1 MTAAITPER
10 IRLNRYLLFMF
21 STSFFF
27 FFIFHK
33 NSRMFPPGLS
43 VLIILLSRIIC
54 PSWILQTGIGTFV
67 IPPCLIP
74 VQIGKQMLPHIFILV
89 PDQSEAEQKGAER
102 KCRVIPD
109 LRLFCMGTGL
119 VDRLCGYG
127 KCQCDIRPDFSCME
141 GAFKT
146 TPFQCSLGKNSM

>member
-1 MTAAITPER
+1 MQAVEYILKDIISFFAIVSIIITLLGVYSSITLDTERRQKEVAIRKVNGAGIRSIIWLFARLYLILLMVTAAITPER

-27 FFIFHK
+27 FFILHK

-74 VQIGKQMLPHIFILV
+74 VQIGK
-89 PDQSEAEQKGAER
+89 
-102 KCRVIPD
+102 
-109 LRLFCMGTGL
+109 
-119 VDRLCGYG
+119 
-127 KCQCDIRPDFSCME
+127 
-141 GAFKT
+141 
-146 TPFQCSLGKNSM
+146 

>member
-1 MTAAITPER
+1 
-10 IRLNRYLLFMF
+10 
-21 STSFFF
+21 
-27 FFIFHK
+27 
-33 NSRMFPPGLS
+33 MFPPGLS

-74 VQIGKQMLPHIFILV
+74 VQIGKQMLPHIFVFV

-109 LRLFCMGTGL
+109 LRLFCMGTRL
-119 VDRLCGYG
+119 VWLIACAEMASARVIFARTFPAWRVLS
-127 KCQCDIRPDFSCME
+127 KQRHSSVPFE
-141 GAFKT
+141 KT
-146 TPFQCSLGKNSM
+146 ACRFNA

>member
-1 MTAAITPER
+1 
-10 IRLNRYLLFMF
+10 
-21 STSFFF
+21 
-27 FFIFHK
+27 
-33 NSRMFPPGLS
+33 MFPPGLS

-74 VQIGKQMLPHIFILV
+74 VQIGKQMLPHIFVFV

-109 LRLFCMGTGL
+109 LRLFAWVQDWLIACADMASAS
-119 VDRLCGYG
+119 VIFDRTFPAWRVLS
-127 KCQCDIRPDFSCME
+127 KQRHSSVPLE
-141 GAFKT
+141 KT
-146 TPFQCSLGKNSM
+146 ACRFNA

>member
-1 MTAAITPER
+1 MTVDKMVTAAITPER

-27 FFIFHK
+27 FFILHK

-67 IPPCLIP
+67 ILLYSSPINPRRSRKVRNVNAGLSPISVFFAWVQDWLIACADMASASVIFDRTFP
-74 VQIGKQMLPHIFILV
+74 AWRVLSKQRHSSV
-89 PDQSEAEQKGAER
+89 PLEKTA
-102 KCRVIPD
+102 CR
-109 LRLFCMGTGL
+109 
-119 VDRLCGYG
+119 
-127 KCQCDIRPDFSCME
+127 
-141 GAFKT
+141 FKA
-146 TPFQCSLGKNSM
+146 